1 MYSDGIATQS
11 EAIQPGCITIR
22 TPCSLFRR
30 LFRSIVARAPVAT
43 MLRMRNHVISLGLSI
58 LLAGACAA
66 PPGSSGSGDAA
77 PEERHVVTP
86 AEAAAIEADIRALM
100 EQQSAAWNEGDLVT
114 FVADYLDSP
123 SMRFVSGGSVRYGTD
138 DVLDRYRRTYP
149 DRAAMGVLTFTD
161 LDIRVLSD
169 EYVFVFG
176 RYHLEREDDAPT
188 GLFTLLF
195 ERTQEGWKISHD
207 HTSSG

>member
-1 MYSDGIATQS
+1 MG
-11 EAIQPGCITIR
+11 
-22 TPCSLFRR
+22 
-30 LFRSIVARAPVAT
+30 
-43 MLRMRNHVISLGLSI
+43 RMRNHVISVGLLI
-58 LLAGACAA
+58 LLAGACGA
-66 PPGSSGSGDAA
+66 PSGSGGSGSAA
-77 PEERHVVTP
+77 PEERHAVAP
-86 AEAAAIEADIRALM
+86 EEAAGIEADVRALL
-100 EQQSAAWNEGDLVT
+100 EAQAGAWNEGDLVR

-123 SMRFVSGGSVRYGTD
+123 RLRFVSGGSVRYGAD

-161 LDIRVLSD
+161 LDVRVLSD

-176 RYHLEREDDAPT
+176 RYNLEREGDAPT

-195 ERTQEGWKISHD
+195 ERTADGWKISHD

>member
-1 MYSDGIATQS
+1 
-11 EAIQPGCITIR
+11 
-22 TPCSLFRR
+22 
-30 LFRSIVARAPVAT
+30 
-43 MLRMRNHVISLGLSI
+43 MLRMRNHAISLGFLI

-66 PPGSSGSGDAA
+66 PPDSGESGGSAA
-77 PEERHVVTP
+77 EERHTVTP

-100 EQQSAAWNEGDLVT
+100 EQQSGAWNEGDLVT

-123 SMRFVSGGSVRYGTD
+123 RMRFVSGGSVRYGTD

-161 LDIRVLSD
+161 LDVRILSD

-176 RYHLEREDDAPT
+176 RYNLERENDAPT

-195 ERTQEGWKISHD
+195 ESTADGWKISHD

>member
-1 MYSDGIATQS
+1 MFG
-11 EAIQPGCITIR
+11 
-22 TPCSLFRR
+22 
-30 LFRSIVARAPVAT
+30 
-43 MLRMRNHVISLGLSI
+43 MRNHVISLGLSI
-58 LLAGACAA
+58 LLAGTCAA
-66 PPGSSGSGDAA
+66 PPGSGGSADAA
-77 PEERHVVTP
+77 PEERQVVTP
-86 AEAAAIEADIRALM
+86 AAAAIEADIRALM
-100 EQQSAAWNEGDLVT
+100 EQQSAAWNEGDLGA

-161 LDIRVLSD
+161 LDVRVLSD

-176 RYHLEREDDAPT
+176 RYNLERENDAPT

-195 ERTQEGWKISHD
+195 ERTRDGWKISHD

>member
-1 MYSDGIATQS
+1 
-11 EAIQPGCITIR
+11 
-22 TPCSLFRR
+22 
-30 LFRSIVARAPVAT
+30 

-58 LLAGACAA
+58 LLAGACGACT
-66 PPGSSGSGDAA
+66 PPPASGDSDDAA
-77 PEERHVVTP
+77 PKERHAVAPEQT
-86 AEAAAIEADIRALM
+86 AAIEADIRALM
-100 EQQSAAWNEGDLVT
+100 EQQSGAWNEGDLVT
-114 FVADYLDSP
+114 FVGDYLDSP
-123 SMRFVSGGSVRYGTD
+123 RMRFVSGGSVRYGTD

-161 LDIRVLSD
+161 LDVRVLSD

-176 RYHLEREDDAPT
+176 RYHLERENDAPT

>member
-1 MYSDGIATQS
+1 M
-11 EAIQPGCITIR
+11 R
-22 TPCSLFRR
+22 
-30 LFRSIVARAPVAT
+30 
-43 MLRMRNHVISLGLSI
+43 RMRNHAISLGLVI
-58 LLAGACAA
+58 LLAGACGT
-66 PPGSSGSGDAA
+66 PSGTRNPEAAA
-77 PEERHVVTP
+77 PETRNPVTP
-86 AEAAAIEADIRALM
+86 EEAASIEADIRALM
-100 EQQSAAWNEGDLVT
+100 EQQSGAWNQGDLVT

-123 SMRFVSGGSVRYGTD
+123 RMRFVSGGNVRYGTD

-161 LDIRVLSD
+161 LDVRVLSG

-176 RYHLEREDDAPT
+176 RYNLERESDAPT

-195 ERTQEGWKISHD
+195 ERTGDGWKISHD

>member
-1 MYSDGIATQS
+1 MG
-11 EAIQPGCITIR
+11 
-22 TPCSLFRR
+22 
-30 LFRSIVARAPVAT
+30 
-43 MLRMRNHVISLGLSI
+43 RMRNHVISLGLLI
-58 LLAGACAA
+58 LLAGACGA
-66 PPGSSGSGDAA
+66 PSGSGESGSAA
-77 PEERHVVTP
+77 PEERHAVTP
-86 AEAAAIEADIRALM
+86 EEAARIEADVRALL
-100 EQQSAAWNEGDLVT
+100 ERQSGAWNEGDLVT

-123 SMRFVSGGSVRYGTD
+123 RMRFVSGGSVRYGAE

-161 LDIRVLSD
+161 LDVRVLSD

-176 RYHLEREDDAPT
+176 RYNLERETDAPT

-195 ERTQEGWKISHD
+195 ERTGDGWKISHD

>member
-1 MYSDGIATQS
+1 MRG
-11 EAIQPGCITIR
+11 
-22 TPCSLFRR
+22 
-30 LFRSIVARAPVAT
+30 
-43 MLRMRNHVISLGLSI
+43 MRNFVISLGLFM
-58 LLAGACAA
+58 LLSGACGV
-66 PPGSSGSGDAA
+66 PSGSGKSREAA
-77 PEERHVVTP
+77 PEEHQAVTP
-86 AEAAAIEADIRALM
+86 KQAAEIEADIRSLLQ
-100 EQQSAAWNEGDLVT
+100 EQSGAWNEGDLVR

-123 SMRFVSGGSVRYGTD
+123 RMRFVSGGSVRYGSA

-161 LDIRVLSD
+161 LDVRVLSD

-176 RYHLEREDDAPT
+176 RYHLERATDAPT

-195 ERTQEGWKISHD
+195 ERTGDGWKISHD

>member
-1 MYSDGIATQS
+1 M
-11 EAIQPGCITIR
+11 R
-22 TPCSLFRR
+22 
-30 LFRSIVARAPVAT
+30 
-43 MLRMRNHVISLGLSI
+43 RMRNHAISLGLVI
-58 LLAGACAA
+58 LLTGACGAT
-66 PPGSSGSGDAA
+66 SGTEDSGASA
-77 PEERHVVTP
+77 PEVRNPVTP
-86 AEAAAIEADIRALM
+86 EEAATIEADIRTLL
-100 EQQSAAWNEGDLVT
+100 ERQSGAWNEGDLVT

-123 SMRFVSGGSVRYGTD
+123 RMRFVSGGSVRYGAE

-161 LDIRVLSD
+161 LDVRVLSD

-176 RYHLEREDDAPT
+176 RYNLERETDAPT

-195 ERTQEGWKISHD
+195 ERTGDGWKISHD

>member
-1 MYSDGIATQS
+1 M
-11 EAIQPGCITIR
+11 R
-22 TPCSLFRR
+22 
-30 LFRSIVARAPVAT
+30 
-43 MLRMRNHVISLGLSI
+43 RMRKHAISLGLLI
-58 LLAGACAA
+58 LLAGACEA
-66 PPGSSGSGDAA
+66 PSGSGSAA
-77 PEERHVVTP
+77 PEERHAVTP
-86 AEAAAIEADIRALM
+86 EGPARIEADIRALL
-100 EQQSAAWNEGDLVT
+100 EQQAGAWNEGDLVR

-123 SMRFVSGGSVRYGTD
+123 RMRFVSGGSVRYGAG

-161 LDIRVLSD
+161 LDVRVLSG

-176 RYHLEREDDAPT
+176 RYNLERESDAPT

-195 ERTQEGWKISHD
+195 ERTGDGWKISHD